1 MRVIFNEDDNHYWY
15 GRYGSHEPVDETALR
30 EFIREY
36 RDSDVTDFSVNV
48 NCSVSSTRSDVMQDF
63 RDKYERR
70 EENGVPVD

>member
-48 NCSVSSTRSDVMQDF
+48 N
-63 RDKYERR
+63 
-70 EENGVPVD
+70 